1 MVDRF
6 SILDLAAKLLPARY
20 PARNSARYMGNLTVC
35 LDRLL
40 MPGESAPRSLAQFH
54 IPLSF
59 RATRTDTLTPAMAS
73 GKAMDIWDVL
83 FRAPRLAL
91 IGEIGAGKTS
101 TLKYVAVALAQEK
114 MPQTYIRRL
123 TFLHQGQACDQL
135 LPIYAN
141 FAQLDLGSDDLA
153 TVLAEVLANY
163 GFSQAS
169 NFLRAELTEGRCLLL
184 LDDLDASS
192 EAEHWSRLN
201 QLLNKYPRTQTV
213 LAARTADPI
222 WSFPGMQRFESMPFS
237 DREIRA
243 LIDRRLGKNSPAAH
257 ALLQAMERSSSLHS
271 LGENP
276 LLLAILAWTSEIA
289 PATPLRLPDLYESCL
304 RYLLTDETEQASSLI
319 PSVTGENTHRVLQD
333 MAYYFHQRHQ
343 GRFDEGELA
352 TAAAQARESTRG
364 ESGQDDS
371 MISRIQGTGLLQRQD
386 DKGYAF
392 LRLGLQEF
400 LTAQAVVR
408 RNRFKEVLHEH
419 VDDPWWHEVI
429 VLATALQ
436 GNAEDV
442 VQSILSGSTWSE
454 HRLFLAARCAAEAR
468 SIPNEVREGL
478 LAGLSEILEGE
489 DSTLWPSAAVCVAAL
504 EKSTVSDHFTK
515 KLRDGNVA
523 ERAHAALVLGRIGRP
538 RWATVPLLGALDR
551 SRPWQ
556 VRRTAAWALGELAD
570 RRAIPTLVETLKDE
584 REEVASEA
592 ALALSAFGEL
602 AAPLLIS
609 SLSSDQ
615 PSVRQ
620 MAVKALGNMGYLA
633 MGPLLDIAQDEQQPD
648 HTVRGAAEALGLLGD
663 QRAVAPLVALLRA
676 RNGRLAQ
683 SAAHALA
690 AIGEPAVEPL
700 IASLPTRSA
709 ELALRGAIVDALVDI
724 GEPSIDPLIQSL
736 DSPSSPVRN
745 AAVEALTRI
754 GPTAIAALVTALR
767 TENWD
772 LRRRIAQILGQIG
785 EPSLV
790 GPLIQ
795 LLRDD
800 DAGVRV
806 RAAQI
811 LGQIGQQQA
820 VEPLIES
827 LQHDPDEFVR
837 RTAIKALAAL
847 RSTDSIE
854 SLIQRLDDAQLRDI
868 AAISL
873 SEIGEP
879 AVEQLIR
886 MVYENRNPETQQAA
900 IKALDTIGASG
911 RWEEE
916 TLRAVARA
924 YSLLLTEKRTLDEVI
939 ALLSRVRWWKP
950 GEEMHRS
957 FVTAQELLQAHSLR
971 DVAEYP
977 EQLEWV
983 ESLEQPFRPAVK
995 HIFQGLDQ
1003 IVQNIRLYLQD
1014 SRRAGQRD
1022 AMLSALDTMT
1032 DIQEAVDTQLLPF
1045 ERVPFAEVVLRW
1057 RALMEEALKS
1067 LRGRARLEIVALRED
1082 LPLDRTSSSSMIV
1095 FRLTNVGDSPARNLS
1110 VTLKQSGRDGFEVIG
1125 QSIQELYPLGTG
1137 MQQDVEFWIKPLS
1150 SNEAGYVFEVSYD
1163 DDEGTG
1169 HFHPTSGRVRFFVV
1183 GEEYRPIP
1191 TSPYVMGPPVKTR
1204 KMFYGRQDVF
1214 DWIEENISGSHQQ
1227 NILVLHGERRMGK
1240 TSILYQLLNRPP
1252 TPQHVCV
1259 FFSLELAITNTL
1271 GDLLYDLAMAIYKE
1285 AVKLDLG
1292 LREPDERDFMEDPQR
1307 CVLQFFAQVE
1317 KSLGDRRLLIMID
1330 EIDILIA
1337 KVEEGVLSHDVFNF
1351 LRGLMQ
1357 HSDKIAF
1364 IVTGAYK
1371 VNEMLKDN
1379 RSILFNIARPFK
1391 ISYLYESEAAA
1402 LVVEPLAGDLTYDNM
1417 VVEKV
1422 IRVTACHP
1430 YFIQYICDSLVK
1442 LAQKMRKN
1450 FVYLPD
1456 IDVVLQEVIQDNT
1469 GVLQNSV
1476 YAPLSKPEQRVLA
1489 SLANVTDE
1497 RRVFVLPDAVAE
1509 VLDKHQLQVAK
1520 RQLLDALRSLR
1531 ERDLAVE
1538 KRIGQNLQ
1546 YGFKMDLIRMWL
1558 RQNEMLLRLSQ
1569 EAKI

>member
-6 SILDLAAKLLPARY
+6 SFLDLAAKLLPARY
-20 PARNSARYMGNLTVC
+20 PARNSAKYMENLAMG
-35 LDRLL
+35 LDQLL

-59 RATRTDTLTPAMAS
+59 REAGPDTRTPATPS
-73 GKAMDIWDVL
+73 GKVIDIWDVL
-83 FRAPRLAL
+83 FRAPRLAI
-91 IGEIGAGKTS
+91 IGEVGAGKTS

-141 FAQLDLGSDDLA
+141 AAQLDLDTDDLA
-153 TVLAEVLANY
+153 VVLAKVLANS
-163 GFSQAS
+163 GFSGAS
-169 NFLRAELTEGRCLLL
+169 DFLRVELAEGRCLLL
-184 LDDLDASS
+184 VDDLDASG
-192 EAEHWSRLN
+192 EPEHWSRFH
-201 QLLNKYPRTQTV
+201 QLLTQYPRTQTV

-222 WSFPGMQRFESMPFS
+222 WALLDVQIFEAVPFS
-237 DREIRA
+237 DREIERFVA
-243 LIDRRLGKNSPAAH
+243 KRLGKNSPTAH

-271 LGENP
+271 LGGNP
-276 LLLAILAWTSEIA
+276 LLLSTLAWTSETA
-289 PATPLRLPDLYESCL
+289 SDRPLRLPDLYERCL
-304 RYLLTDETEQASSLI
+304 QYLLADKTERASGLTRSTI
-319 PSVTGENTHRVLQD
+319 AQSTSQFLQD
-333 MAYYFHQRHQ
+333 MAYYFHERHQ
-343 GRFDEGELA
+343 ALFDDGELVAA
-352 TAAAQARESTRG
+352 TGAQESVDG
-364 ESGQDDS
+364 MPAQGSS
-371 MISRIQGTGLLQRQD
+371 LISQVKEAGLLQRQD
-386 DKGYAF
+386 NKGYTF
-392 LRLGLQEF
+392 LRLGFQEF

-408 RNRFKEVLHEH
+408 RSHLKGVLRKH
-419 VDDPWWHEVI
+419 VDDSWWQEVI

-436 GNAEDV
+436 DNAEDV
-442 VQSILSGSTWSE
+442 VQGILAESTSSE
-454 HRLFLAARCAAEAR
+454 QRLFLAARCAAEAR
-468 SIPNEVREGL
+468 SIPNETRESL
-478 LAGLSEILEGE
+478 LAGLFEIIEGE
-489 DSTLWPSAAVCVAAL
+489 DSALWPSAAVCVAAL
-504 EKSTVSDHFTK
+504 EKSTVRDHFSR
-515 KLRDGNVA
+515 KLRDGSVD
-523 ERAHAALVLGRIGRP
+523 ERARAALVLGRIGTP
-538 RWATVPLLGALDR
+538 EWATVPLLGALDR

-556 VRRTAAWALGELAD
+556 VRRTAAWALGQLAD
-570 RRAIPTLVETLKDE
+570 RRAIPILVETLKDE

-592 ALALSAFGEL
+592 ALALSAIGEL
-602 AAPLLIS
+602 AAPSLIS

-620 MAVKALGNMGYLA
+620 MAVKALGNMGDLA

-663 QRAVAPLVALLRA
+663 QRAVAPLVALLRI
-676 RNGRLAQ
+676 RNGRLAA
-683 SAAHALA
+683 SAARALA
-690 AIGEPAVEPL
+690 AIGEPAVQPL
-700 IASLPTRSA
+700 ISSLPTRSA

-724 GEPSIDPLIQSL
+724 GEPSIGPLIQSL

-754 GPTAIAALVTALR
+754 GPTAIAALVAALR

-811 LGQIGQQQA
+811 LGQIGQEHA
-820 VEPLIES
+820 VEPLIDS
-827 LQHDPDEFVR
+827 MQHDPDEFVR
-837 RTAIKALAAL
+837 RTAIKALASL
-847 RSTDSIE
+847 RSTDSID
-854 SLIQRLDDAQLRDI
+854 SLIQMLDDTQLRDM

-886 MVYENRNPETQQAA
+886 AVHENRNPEAQQAA

-924 YSLLLTEKRTLDEVI
+924 YSLLLTEQRTLDEAI
-939 ALLSRVRWWKP
+939 ALLNRVRWWKA
-950 GEEMHRS
+950 GDELHQA

-971 DVAEYP
+971 DVADYA
-977 EQLEWV
+977 EQLQWV
-983 ESLEQPFRPAVK
+983 QSLEQPFRPAVK
-995 HIFQGLDQ
+995 HIFQRLDQ
-1003 IVQNIRLYLQD
+1003 VAQNIRLYLQD

-1032 DIQEAVDTQLLPF
+1032 EIQEIVDIQLLPF
-1045 ERVPFAEVVLRW
+1045 ERVPFADVVLRW
-1057 RALMEEALKS
+1057 RTLMEEALKN

-1125 QSIQELYPLGTG
+1125 QSTQELYPLGTG

-1204 KMFYGRQDVF
+1204 KMFYGRQDLF
-1214 DWIEENISGSHQQ
+1214 DWIGENISGSHQQ

-1252 TPQHVCV
+1252 TPQHICV

-1271 GDLLYDLAMAIYKE
+1271 GDVLYDLGMAIYKE
-1285 AVKLDLG
+1285 AIKLDLG
-1292 LREPDERDFMEDPQR
+1292 LREPVEVDFMNDPQR
-1307 CVLQFFAQVE
+1307 CFLQFFEQVE

-1402 LVVEPLAGDLTYDNM
+1402 LIVEPLAGDLTYDNM
-1417 VVEKV
+1417 VVEKI

-1489 SLANVTDE
+1489 SLASVTDE
-1497 RRVFVLPDAVAE
+1497 RRVFILPDAVAE
-1509 VLDKHQLQVAK
+1509 ILEKYQLQVPK
-1520 RQLLDALRSLR
+1520 PQLLDALRSLR

-1538 KRIGQNLQ
+1538 KRIGQSLQ